1 MFALLWLIYFT
12 GHGALKVHSCCS
24 RCQNLNPFHSQII
37 LHVCVEHILFI
48 YSFIS
53 WWTLVLLPH
62 FSCHEWYLCQHGCA
76 NAGWSPCFQF
86 LWVYIREWNGWV
98 SYLTFWETDK
108 LFSILVPSF
117 FFFLTFPSA
126 VHKGFN
132 FSISSP
138 ILVFHFFFFF
148 RHNSHSNGCDVVSR
162 DFDFCFTDD

>member
-37 LHVCVEHILFI
+37 LYVCVEHILFI

-117 FFFLTFPSA
+117 FFF
-126 VHKGFN
+126 FN
-132 FSISSP
+132 ISISCAQGFQFLHIFTNTCFP
-138 ILVFHFFFFF
+138 FFFF